1 MPAQW
6 TVDLVGQMHKH
17 KITKSQLA
25 DELGMSREYVSM
37 VINGHRDPVGAE
49 DRFRAALER
58 IIRRFS
64 CPSAGA

>member
-37 VINGHRDPVGAE
+37 VINGISDKTTSTPIKNTSSK
-49 DRFRAALER
+49 LEGLDTNAR
-58 IIRRFS
+58 SR
-64 CPSAGA
+64 